1 MSSKAID
8 LLQLVVMEHLGLLF
22 LKEEESLQVGV
33 KEVQE
38 PLIMELHSQMVN
50 SFQSEVI
57 FKNLR

>member
-22 LKEEESLQVGV
+22 LKEVESLQVGV

-38 PLIMELHSQMVN
+38 LLIMELHSRMVN